1 MTSPL
6 HPSVRVHERALCEST
21 EVGPGTRVWAF
32 AHVMPGAR
40 VGADCNI
47 GDHAFIES
55 GAVLGDRVTV
65 KNAVL
70 VWDRVTVEDDVF
82 LGPNMVFTNDLVPRT
97 AFRKGPESF
106 LPTRV
111 RRGASI
117 GANVTVVCGVT
128 IGEAAFVGA
137 GAVVTRD
144 VPARALVIGNP
155 AHFAGWMCDCGERLP
170 EALVCACGRAFRLV
184 SESAGLALKETA

>member
-1 MTSPL
+1 MTRDA
-6 HPSVRVHERALCEST
+6 SVFVHERALCES
-21 EVGPGTRVWAF
+21 EDVGPRTRVWAF
-32 AHVMPGAR
+32 AHVMRGAR

-47 GDHAFIES
+47 GDHAFVES

-82 LGPNMVFTNDLVPRT
+82 LGPNMVFTNDLVPRA
-97 AFRKGPESF
+97 AFRKDASRF

-128 IGEAAFVGA
+128 VGECAFVGA
-137 GAVVTRD
+137 GAVVTSD
-144 VPARALVIGNP
+144 VPARALVVGNP
-155 AHFAGWMCDCGERLP
+155 ARWMAWMCDCGERLGND
-170 EALVCACGRAFRLV
+170 LACGCGRRYRLV
-184 SESAGLALKETA
+184 SALEGLAPLT

>member
-1 MTSPL
+1 MTRDA
-6 HPSVRVHERALCEST
+6 SVFVHERALCESDD
-21 EVGPGTRVWAF
+21 VGPRTRVWAF
-32 AHVMPGAR
+32 AHVMRGAR

-47 GDHAFIES
+47 GDHAFVES

-82 LGPNMVFTNDLVPRT
+82 LGPNMVFTNDLVPRA
-97 AFRKGPESF
+97 AFRKDASRF

-128 IGEAAFVGA
+128 VGECAFVGA
-137 GAVVTRD
+137 GAVVTSD
-144 VPARALVIGNP
+144 VPARALVVGNP
-155 AHFAGWMCDCGERLP
+155 ARWMAWMCDCGERLGND
-170 EALVCACGRAFRLV
+170 LACGCGRRYRLV
-184 SESAGLALKETA
+184 SALEGLAPLT